1 MMKEVLVLTIV
12 CALFATG
19 QTKKN
24 HDKKSDF
31 EISFTN
37 DLDGGHQIKHQISAN
52 KYEIIIGQKV
62 ITLPWPL
69 KDGWE
74 NKIKFGMAKKGHK
87 GKKCKGKNCKGKKGK
102 GKKGKGRKGM
112 RNRSLGYKS
121 SFLPRSSLD
130 DTHQLFAS
138 SFPFSSF

>member
-1 MMKEVLVLTIV
+1 MMKEMLVLTIV

-37 DLDGGHQIKHQISAN
+37 DLDGHQIKHQISAN
-52 KYEIIIGQKV
+52 KYEIIIGQKI

-74 NKIKFGMAKKGHK
+74 NKIKFGKAKKGHK
-87 GKKCKGKNCKGKKGK
+87 RKNCKGKKGK
-102 GKKGKGRKGM
+102 GKKGKGRKG
-112 RNRSLGYKS
+112 RKERKRKEGK
-121 SFLPRSSLD
+121 RKE
-130 DTHQLFAS
+130 
-138 SFPFSSF
+138 

>member
-1 MMKEVLVLTIV
+1 MLREVLFLTIV

-24 HDKKSDF
+24 HDKKGVF

-37 DLDGGHQIKHQISAN
+37 YLDSHASVKHRITA
-52 KYEIIIGQKV
+52 KKHEITVGQKV

-74 NKIKFGMAKKGHK
+74 NKVKFGKAKKGTGKIGK
-87 GKKCKGKNCKGKKGK
+87 GRSRRGKKGK
-102 GKKGKGRKGM
+102 KEKQNEDKEEYEFEGEYEDEDEDEEKTM
-112 RNRSLGYKS
+112 MSQSYS
-121 SFLPRSSLD
+121 
-130 DTHQLFAS
+130 
-138 SFPFSSF
+138 